1 MKKLAAVILAVVL
14 MLSVCQSAFAASS
27 ITLDGNL
34 VEIPEDMGSVVM
46 IGDRNFVPVR
56 FVLEQFKYAVSWY
69 EDDQTIIFAGPGNEN
84 NIFLMQIGNE
94 KLIKQLNGEITT
106 YTMDVTPFL
115 NEEENRSYVPVR
127 ALAEA
132 MGYIVDWDDATQT
145 IIINSPAE

>member
-1 MKKLAAVILAVVL
+1 MKKFAAVILAAVL
-14 MLSVCQSAFAASS
+14 MLSVCQSAFAESS

-34 VEIPEDMGSVVM
+34 VEIPADMGSVVM
-46 IGDRNFVPVR
+46 IGERNFVPVR

-132 MGYIVDWDDATQT
+132 MGYTVDWDDATQT

>member
-1 MKKLAAVILAVVL
+1 MKKFAAVILAAVL
-14 MLSVCQSAFAASS
+14 MLSVCQSVFAASS
-27 ITLDGNL
+27 ITLNGNL
-34 VEIPEDMGSVVM
+34 VEIPADMGSVVM